1 MSFSEMNEIELVEL
15 PAHRVFEELGYQ
27 KLEGTDV
34 HSERQSYNDVILTTR
49 LERKIREL
57 NPDLPEIVY
66 ETTINQVK
74 SLSNP
79 STIQN
84 NQEFHQML
92 LAGVKVPYQ
101 SEGQTKYYAVRLV
114 DFENPQNNDFAAV
127 RQLIV
132 LQHKQKRLD
141 HVLFVNGL
149 PLVILEYKD
158 PTNPSADIVAAH
170 KQLGIGNYQ
179 KHIPK
184 IFNYNA
190 FMVISDKTYARYG
203 TMTAPFERFSDWND
217 PEDPDRTVE

>member
-1 MSFSEMNEIELVEL
+1 MIPSEMNEIELVEL
-15 PAHRVFEELGYQ
+15 PAHNIFEELGYQ

-101 SEGQTKYYAVRLV
+101 SEGQTKYYAVGW
-114 DFENPQNNDFAAV
+114 
-127 RQLIV
+127 LI
-132 LQHKQKRLD
+132 L
-141 HVLFVNGL
+141 
-149 PLVILEYKD
+149 
-158 PTNPSADIVAAH
+158 
-170 KQLGIGNYQ
+170 
-179 KHIPK
+179 
-184 IFNYNA
+184 
-190 FMVISDKTYARYG
+190 KTRK
-203 TMTAPFERFSDWND
+203 TMTLLQ
-217 PEDPDRTVE
+217 